1 MVPYITLICIISI
14 VFGVLALTVSSSR
27 SQKLIDK
34 RLLRIRATNSDINS
48 SKLQSVRLLKVDPT
62 TKLGWIEGIL
72 NEYKIT
78 HVLEKKILQADCKI
92 SVVTLYLCSIGLA
105 IIGFAVTFLYLHNI
119 VFQVAVACSL
129 SIVPYGIVSFMR
141 TRRITA
147 FENGLSDAIDMM
159 GRSLRAGHSIVASI
173 NIVAEQSVAPVSTEF
188 GEVFKQQNFGLPLR
202 DALLQMTDR
211 VPSQDLRVLV
221 TGILVQKDTGG
232 NLTEILERISSV
244 IRERIRIKG
253 EIRTYTA
260 QGRFTGYILCSLPF
274 VMLVLINIANPGYSA
289 VLFNTPT
296 GNQLL
301 YVGIGLLVVGALAI
315 RQIILGIEV

>member
-1 MVPYITLICIISI
+1 M
-14 VFGVLALTVSSSR
+14 ALSVSSSR

-34 RLLRIRATNSDINS
+34 RLLRIRASNAVTNLGREQVVS
-48 SKLQSVRLLKVDPT
+48 LLKSDSAT
-62 TKLGWIEGIL
+62 RFGWIDGL
-72 NEYKIT
+72 FKKYKIT
-78 HVLEKKILQADCKI
+78 QVLEKKILQADCNI

-105 IIGFAVTFLYLHNI
+105 VIGFAVTYLYVHI
-119 VFQVAVACSL
+119 IPFQVAVACSL

-141 TRRITA
+141 TRRITS

-274 VMLVLINIANPGYSA
+274 VMLVLINIANPGYSS

-301 YVGIGLLVVGALAI
+301 YIGIGLLVVGALAI